1 MSERT
6 LVAGVGYCHASDLSV
21 GPFLADRFTREAWSD
36 GVDVDDL
43 SYGPIAV
50 AQTLE
55 DAKPAYARIVF
66 VAAVDRGLSPGIVR
80 SYKWDGVLP
89 EPGEIQARVGQA
101 ITGIVDLDNLLV
113 VVRQFGALPPAVFV
127 VEVQPENQEFGTT
140 FSETIESQLNEIARL
155 ARTLAEDP
163 AASARCPV
171 APLGGPA
178 VLRPSRTAPM
188 ASLN

>member
-6 LVAGVGYCHASDLSV
+6 LVAGVGYWHMSDLSV
-21 GPFLADRFTREAWSD
+21 GPFLADRFSREAWPA

-43 SYGPIAV
+43 SYGPVAV

-55 DAKPAYARIVF
+55 DARPAYDRIVF
-66 VAAVDRGLSPGIVR
+66 VAAVDRALPPGNLR
-80 SYKWDGVLP
+80 WYRWDGVLP
-89 EPGEIQARVGQA
+89 SPAEVQARVGQA

-127 VEVQPENQEFGTT
+127 VEVQPENQEFGVR
-140 FSETIESQLNEIARL
+140 FSDTIESQLNDIACIAR
-155 ARTLAEDP
+155 ALAEDP
-163 AASARCPV
+163 DVSGRCPV
-171 APLGGPA
+171 AGLGGPA
-178 VLRPSRTAPM
+178 AVPPSRPPHV

>member
-21 GPFLADRFTREAWSD
+21 GPFIADRFTREAWPP

-43 SYGPIAV
+43 SYGPVAV

-66 VAAVDRGLSPGIVR
+66 VTAVDRGLPPGSLR
-80 SYKWDGVLP
+80 SYRWDGVLP
-89 EPGEIQARVGQA
+89 GPDEIQARVGQA

-113 VVRQFGALPPAVFV
+113 VVRQFGALPTVVFI
-127 VEVQPENQEFGTT
+127 VEVQPENQEFGVT
-140 FSETIESQLNEIARL
+140 FSDTIESQLNEIARI
-155 ARTLAEDP
+155 ARALAEDP
-163 AASARCPV
+163 DAGAHCPV
-171 APLGGPA
+171 APLGGPSA
-178 VLRPSRTAPM
+178 VHSSRPGSM

>member
-6 LVAGVGYCHASDLSV
+6 LVAGVGYCHMSDLSV
-21 GPFLADRFTREAWSD
+21 GPFLADRFTREAWPA
-36 GVDVDDL
+36 GVDIEDL
-43 SYGPIAV
+43 SYGPVAV

-66 VAAVDRGLSPGIVR
+66 VAAVDRGLPPGSLR
-80 SYKWDGVLP
+80 WYRWDGVM
-89 EPGEIQARVGQA
+89 PGPDEVQARVGQA

-127 VEVQPENQEFGTT
+127 VEVQPENQEFGVT
-140 FSETIESQLNEIARL
+140 FSDTIESQLDDIARIARAL
-155 ARTLAEDP
+155 ADDP
-163 AASARCPV
+163 GVSARCPV
-171 APLGGPA
+171 AGLGGPA
-178 VLRPSRTAPM
+178 AVPPSHPAQM

>member
-21 GPFLADRFTREAWSD
+21 GPFLADRFRRESWPA

-43 SYGPIAV
+43 SYGPVAV

-55 DAKPAYARIVF
+55 DATPAYARIVL
-66 VAAVDRGLSPGIVR
+66 VTAVNRGLPPGSVR
-80 SYKWDGVLP
+80 SYRWDGVLP
-89 EPGEIQARVGQA
+89 GPDEVQARVGQA

-127 VEVQPENQEFGTT
+127 VEVQPENQEFGVT
-140 FSETIESQLNEIARL
+140 FSDTIESQLNEIARI
-155 ARTLAEDP
+155 ARALAEDRD
-163 AASARCPV
+163 AAANCPV
-171 APLGGPA
+171 APLGGPSA
-178 VLRPSRTAPM
+178 VSSPGPARM